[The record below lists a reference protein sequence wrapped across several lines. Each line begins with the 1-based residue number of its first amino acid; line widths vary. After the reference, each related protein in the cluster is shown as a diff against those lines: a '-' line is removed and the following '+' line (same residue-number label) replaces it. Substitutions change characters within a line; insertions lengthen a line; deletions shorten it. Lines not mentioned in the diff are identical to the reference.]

1 MRGFTAEEH
10 EIAQANVG
18 KAAAKIQSIKALV
31 DQLTVSAP
39 VASQV
44 YQIPAEEGEVV
55 SPGVPLL
62 SLVDLADTWLGFSLR
77 EDLIAGLKVGD
88 RFAVRIPALGDR
100 EVVVEVRVIA
110 TKGEYAGW
118 RATRATGDFDL
129 RTFAIR
135 AYPVEKIDG
144 LRPGM
149 SVYADWHRRSP

>member
-10 EIAQANVG
+10 QIAEANVG
-18 KAAAKIQSIKALV
+18 KAAAKVDTIKALV
-31 DQLTVSAP
+31 DQLTITAP

-44 YQIPAEEGEVV
+44 YQIPVEEGEVV
-55 SPGVPLL
+55 TPGLPLL
-62 SLVDLADTWLGFSLR
+62 SLVDLSDTWLGFSLR

-88 RFAVRIPALGDR
+88 RFSVRIPALGNR
-100 EVVVEVRVIA
+100 EVTAEVRVIA
-110 TKGEYAGW
+110 AKGEYAGW

-149 SVYADWHRRSP
+149 SIYTDWARRSP

>member
-1 MRGFTAEEH
+1 
-10 EIAQANVG
+10 VG

-88 RFAVRIPALGDR
+88 PFAAQIPALGDR

-149 SVYADWHRRSP
+149 SVYADWHRRLP